1 MVRELINVEAVDRS
15 FGAVDV
21 LQDINLKV
29 NDGDRIG
36 IVGHNGAGKTTL
48 LNTISEQKQD
58 TGDVEFA
65 PGIRLAYLTQ
75 IRDLESDSTIEE
87 ELGRKGR
94 QFQELED
101 EIAAIEAQMVD
112 PSFYEGDWEP
122 VMERYTELQQTLA
135 ASGGGNVAGIAKG
148 ILERLGLDQHPMDMP
163 VKKLSG
169 GEQAKLALA
178 RQLVGLNGIDVIFL
192 DEPTNHLDIHT
203 TEWLET
209 FLTEFKGAQLIVSHD
224 RYFLDQVCNRIVEID
239 NLRAW
244 PWKGNYSQFLVQKE
258 ASEAALGDL
267 IANTEKKIASTMG
280 AMQQMKRANKYDKS
294 ISAKHKMIERLQ
306 QELKALK
313 ARMPKKRKPL
323 ILSLEAVDKAS
334 MDVLSVEDATKT
346 FDGLERKILDNQSLE
361 VRKGDRI
368 GIVGGNGQGKTT
380 LLKLINGDEQLTSG
394 KMDLA
399 PGCEIGYFHQDHAT
413 LDFNLNPVEQ
423 IQKLRP
429 DFQYGDIR
437 AALGRFQFSNEQVS
451 TKLSQLSG
459 GERARVAL
467 LKLLL
472 EENNL
477 LLMDEPT
484 NHLDM
489 DSKATLDFNL
499 NPVEQIQK
507 LRPDFQYGDIRAA
520 LGRFQFSNEQ
530 VSTKLS
536 QLSGG
541 ERARVALLKLLLE
554 ENNLLLMDEPTNH
567 LDMDSK
573 ATLEEALIN
582 YTGSLITVSHDRWF
596 LDQVVNRIWELQ
608 DGVVTVYYGNYT
620 DYVRAKKGLPPL
632 AEGEIS
638 DV

>member
-1 MVRELINVEAVDRS
+1 MVRELITVEGVDRS
-15 FGAVDV
+15 FGPVDV
-21 LQDINLKV
+21 LKDINMIV

-58 TGDVEFA
+58 VGDIDFA

-75 IRDLESDSTIEE
+75 IRDIDSNSTIEE

-94 QFQELED
+94 QFQELEE
-101 EIAAIEAQMVD
+101 EIAAIEAQMID
-112 PSFYEGDWEP
+112 PSFYDGDWEP
-122 VMERYTELQQTLA
+122 IMERYSELQQMLA
-135 ASGGGNVAGIAKG
+135 SSGGGNVAGIAKG
-148 ILERLGLDQHPMDMP
+148 ILEQLGLDKHPMDMP
-163 VKKLSG
+163 VSSMSG
-169 GEQAKLALA
+169 GEKAKLALA
-178 RQLVGLNGIDVIFL
+178 RQLVGLAGVDVMFL
-192 DEPTNHLDIHT
+192 DEPTNHLDIQT
-203 TEWLET
+203 TEWLEA
-209 FLTEFKGAQLIVSHD
+209 FLKDFQGAQLIVSHD
-224 RYFLDQVCNRIVEID
+224 RYFLDQVCTRIVEVD

-244 PWKGNYSQFLVQKE
+244 PWKGNYSQFLRQKV
-258 ASEAALGDL
+258 ATEAALGDM
-267 IANTEKKIASTMG
+267 IHTVEKKIAATTG
-280 AMQQMKRANKYDKS
+280 ALKQMKRANKYDKS
-294 ISAKHKMIERLQ
+294 ISAKQKMIERMQ

-313 ARMPKKRKPL
+313 ARVPKKRKPL
-323 ILSLEAVDKAS
+323 ILSLEAIDKAS
-334 MDVLSVEDATKT
+334 MDVLQLDGATKKYE
-346 FDGLERKILDNQSLE
+346 GLERPILDNQDLE
-361 VRKGDRI
+361 IRKGDRI

-380 LLKLINGDEQLTSG
+380 LLKLINGDEALTSG
-394 KMDLA
+394 KRDLA

-437 AALGRFQFSNEQVS
+437 AALGRFQFSSDQVT

-489 DSKATLDFNL
+489 DSKD
-499 NPVEQIQK
+499 
-507 LRPDFQYGDIRAA
+507 
-520 LGRFQFSNEQ
+520 
-530 VSTKLS
+530 
-536 QLSGG
+536 
-541 ERARVALLKLLLE
+541 
-554 ENNLLLMDEPTNH
+554 
-567 LDMDSK
+567 
-573 ATLEEALIN
+573 TLEEALKG
-582 YTGSLITVSHDRWF
+582 YEGSLITVSHDRWF

-620 DYVRAKKGLPPL
+620 DYIRAKKGLPPL
-632 AEGEIS
+632 AEGEVS
-638 DV
+638 DI

>member
-1 MVRELINVEAVDRS
+1 MARELINVEAVDRS

-21 LQDINLKV
+21 LRDINIKV

-58 TGDVEFA
+58 TGDIEFA

-94 QFQELED
+94 QFQELEE

-112 PSFYEGDWEP
+112 PAFYEGDWEP
-122 VMERYTELQQTLA
+122 VMEHYAGLQQTLA
-135 ASGGGNVAGIAKG
+135 SSGGGNVAGIAKG
-148 ILERLGLDQHPMDMP
+148 ILERLGLDKHPMEMA
-163 VKKLSG
+163 VNKLSG

-178 RQLVGLNGIDVIFL
+178 RQLVGLNGIDVMFL

-224 RYFLDQVCNRIVEID
+224 RYFLDQVCNRIVEVD

-244 PWKGNYSQFLVQKE
+244 PWKGNYSQFLVQKT
-258 ASEAALGDL
+258 ASEKSLGEA
-267 IANTEKKIASTMG
+267 ISNIEKKIQSTMG
-280 AMQQMKRANKYDKS
+280 AMAQMKRANKYDKS
-294 ISAKHKMIERLQ
+294 ISAKHKMIERMQ
-306 QELKALK
+306 QELKAL
-313 ARMPKKRKPL
+313 RDRVPKKRKPL
-323 ILSLEAVDKAS
+323 ILSLEATDKAS
-334 MDVLSVEDATKT
+334 MDVLSVEGGTKS
-346 FDGLERKILDNQSLE
+346 FEGLDRKILDNQFLE

-380 LLKLINGDEQLTSG
+380 LLKLINGDERLTSG
-394 KMDLA
+394 TMDLA

-413 LDFNLNPVEQ
+413 LDFDLNPIEQ

-437 AALGRFQFSNEQVS
+437 AALGRFQFSSEQVS

-489 DSKATLDFNL
+489 DSKD
-499 NPVEQIQK
+499 
-507 LRPDFQYGDIRAA
+507 
-520 LGRFQFSNEQ
+520 
-530 VSTKLS
+530 
-536 QLSGG
+536 
-541 ERARVALLKLLLE
+541 
-554 ENNLLLMDEPTNH
+554 
-567 LDMDSK
+567 
-573 ATLEEALIN
+573 TLEEALVG

-632 AEGEIS
+632 AEGEVS
-638 DV
+638 EV

>member
-1 MVRELINVEAVDRS
+1 MARELINVEAVDRS

-21 LQDINLKV
+21 LRDINIKV

-58 TGDVEFA
+58 TGDIEFA

-94 QFQELED
+94 QFQELEE

-112 PSFYEGDWEP
+112 PAFYEGDWEP
-122 VMERYTELQQTLA
+122 VMEHYAELQQTLA
-135 ASGGGNVAGIAKG
+135 SSGGGNVAGIAKG
-148 ILERLGLDQHPMDMP
+148 ILERLGLDKHPMDMA
-163 VKKLSG
+163 VNKLSG

-178 RQLVGLNGIDVIFL
+178 RQLVGLNGIDVMFL

-224 RYFLDQVCNRIVEID
+224 RYFLDQVCNRIVEVD

-244 PWKGNYSQFLVQKE
+244 PWKGNYSQFLVQKT
-258 ASEAALGDL
+258 ASEKSLGEA
-267 IANTEKKIASTMG
+267 IANIEKKIQATMG
-280 AMQQMKRANKYDKS
+280 AMAQMKRANKYDKS
-294 ISAKHKMIERLQ
+294 ISAKHKMIERMQ
-306 QELKALK
+306 QELKALR
-313 ARMPKKRKPL
+313 ARVPKKRKPL
-323 ILSLEAVDKAS
+323 ILSLEATDKAS
-334 MDVLSVEDATKT
+334 MDVLSVEGGTKA
-346 FDGLERKILDNQSLE
+346 FEGLDRKILDNQFLE

-380 LLKLINGDEQLTSG
+380 LLKLINGDERLTSG
-394 KMDLA
+394 TMDLA

-413 LDFNLNPVEQ
+413 LDFDLNPIEQ

-437 AALGRFQFSNEQVS
+437 AALGRFQFSSEQVS

-489 DSKATLDFNL
+489 DSKD
-499 NPVEQIQK
+499 
-507 LRPDFQYGDIRAA
+507 
-520 LGRFQFSNEQ
+520 
-530 VSTKLS
+530 
-536 QLSGG
+536 
-541 ERARVALLKLLLE
+541 
-554 ENNLLLMDEPTNH
+554 
-567 LDMDSK
+567 
-573 ATLEEALIN
+573 TLEEALVG

-632 AEGEIS
+632 AEGEVS
-638 DV
+638 EV

>member
-1 MVRELINVEAVDRS
+1 MEAFERDDVEGHLSTVNGGEAIEGPSMARELINVEAVDRS

-21 LQDINLKV
+21 LQDITFKV

-58 TGDVEFA
+58 TGDIEFA

-75 IRDLESDSTIEE
+75 IRDLESDSTIQD

-112 PSFYEGDWEP
+112 PAFYEGDWEP
-122 VMERYTELQQTLA
+122 VMEQYAGLQQTLA

-148 ILERLGLDQHPMDMP
+148 ILEELGLDQHPMDMA
-163 VKKLSG
+163 VNKLSG

-178 RQLVGLNGIDVIFL
+178 RQLVGLSGIDVMFL

-203 TEWLET
+203 TEWLEA
-209 FLTEFKGAQLIVSHD
+209 FLKEFKGAQLIVSHD
-224 RYFLDQVCNRIVEID
+224 RYFLDQVCNRIVEVD

-244 PWKGNYSQFLVQKE
+244 PWKGNYSQFLTQKI
-258 ASEAALGDL
+258 ASEAALADA
-267 IANTEKKIASTMG
+267 IANLEKKIQSTMG
-280 AMQQMKRANKYDKS
+280 AMAQMKRANKYDKS
-294 ISAKHKMIERLQ
+294 ISAKHKMIERYQ
-306 QELKALK
+306 QELKAHR
-313 ARMPKKRKPL
+313 ARMPKKRKSL
-323 ILSLEAVDKAS
+323 ILSLEASDKGS
-334 MDVLSVEDATKT
+334 MDVLTIDGGTKV
-346 FDGLERKILDNQSLE
+346 FEGLDRKILDGQDLE
-361 VRKGDRI
+361 IRKGDRI

-380 LLKLINGDEQLTSG
+380 LLKIINGDEKLTSG
-394 KMDLA
+394 KIDLA
-399 PGCEIGYFHQDHAT
+399 PGSIIGYFHQDHAT

-437 AALGRFQFSNEQVS
+437 AALGRFQFSSEQVN
-451 TKLSQLSG
+451 TKLSALSG

-489 DSKATLDFNL
+489 ESK
-499 NPVEQIQK
+499 
-507 LRPDFQYGDIRAA
+507 
-520 LGRFQFSNEQ
+520 S
-530 VSTKLS
+530 
-536 QLSGG
+536 
-541 ERARVALLKLLLE
+541 
-554 ENNLLLMDEPTNH
+554 
-567 LDMDSK
+567 
-573 ATLEEALIN
+573 TLEEALIN

-596 LDQVVNRIWELQ
+596 LDQVVNRIWELE
-608 DGVVTVYYGNYT
+608 GGKVTVHYGNYT

-632 AEGEIS
+632 AEGEVS
-638 DV
+638 EV

>member
-1 MVRELINVEAVDRS
+1 MARELINVEAVDRS

-21 LQDINLKV
+21 LRDINIKV

-58 TGDVEFA
+58 TGDIEFA

-75 IRDLESDSTIEE
+75 IRDLESDSTIED

-94 QFQELED
+94 QFQELEE

-112 PSFYEGDWEP
+112 PAFYEGDWEP
-122 VMERYTELQQTLA
+122 VMEHYTQLQQTLA
-135 ASGGGNVAGIAKG
+135 SSGGGNVAGIAKG
-148 ILERLGLDQHPMDMP
+148 ILERLGLDKHPMEMA
-163 VKKLSG
+163 VNKLSG

-192 DEPTNHLDIHT
+192 DEPTNHLDIQT

-244 PWKGNYSQFLVQKE
+244 PWKGNYSQFLVQKV
-258 ASEAALGDL
+258 ASEKSLGEA
-267 IANTEKKIASTMG
+267 IANIEKKIQSTMG
-280 AMQQMKRANKYDKS
+280 AMAQMKRANKYDKS
-294 ISAKHKMIERLQ
+294 ISAKHKMIERMQ
-306 QELKALK
+306 QELKALR
-313 ARMPKKRKPL
+313 ARVPKKRKPL
-323 ILSLEAVDKAS
+323 ILSLEATDKAS
-334 MDVLSVEDATKT
+334 MDVLQVEGGTKA
-346 FDGLERKILDNQSLE
+346 FDGLDRKILDNQFLE

-380 LLKLINGDEQLTSG
+380 LLKLINGDEKLTSG
-394 KMDLA
+394 TMDLA

-413 LDFNLNPVEQ
+413 LDFDLNPVEQ

-437 AALGRFQFSNEQVS
+437 AALGRFQFSSEQVA

-489 DSKATLDFNL
+489 
-499 NPVEQIQK
+499 E
-507 LRPDFQYGDIRAA
+507 
-520 LGRFQFSNEQ
+520 
-530 VSTKLS
+530 
-536 QLSGG
+536 
-541 ERARVALLKLLLE
+541 
-554 ENNLLLMDEPTNH
+554 
-567 LDMDSK
+567 SK
-573 ATLEEALIN
+573 ATLEEALVG